1 MRTHPP
7 RRRSVHPVREG
18 KQSRVR
24 FVQYAAEIKDW
35 LRSSPTVEAARPPC
49 CPCCGAASSPPGAS
63 LRIHGH
69 GVRTRQ
75 VRGPLSPEGSPE
87 IIVLTL
93 RRYRCQRCR
102 AVITVGPP
110 GLMPG
115 WLYSAQ
121 AIGWA
126 LALYGLAKRSAA
138 DVRRRV
144 SPWPKVGNAAFGSW
158 ATLRRWIKAVRSGR
172 LFAQVRPC
180 PAAWTLRQIAE
191 RAATT
196 LAAQALPLGS
206 AVPLDHHAWH
216 GAAQL
221 GRAIAM

>member
-1 MRTHPP
+1 
-7 RRRSVHPVREG
+7 
-18 KQSRVR
+18 
-24 FVQYAAEIKDW
+24 
-35 LRSSPTVEAARPPC
+35 
-49 CPCCGAASSPPGAS
+49 
-63 LRIHGH
+63 
-69 GVRTRQ
+69 
-75 VRGPLSPEGSPE
+75 
-87 IIVLTL
+87 
-93 RRYRCQRCR
+93 
-102 AVITVGPP
+102 
-110 GLMPG
+110 MPG

-138 DVRRRV
+138 EVRRRV
-144 SPWPKVGNAAFGSW
+144 SPWPKVGNTAFGSW